1 MLGLG
6 KTTNT
11 DPLGAPS
18 GPLQGRTQTYPIGL
32 DDIPYASFFSIT
44 KYEYM
49 KGLQAAAQDKRQNDV
64 LGGLGR
70 NRGAKAATNA
80 IRNIGTGLFNGGQG
94 TTAARNDVLLKRAI
108 RENLQGRFQGASSVR
123 AANKRPE
130 VAQDYSNVDFP
141 ITTQDGREF
150 KNASELIEYKK
161 KAKLAA
167 DTAYSVCKLPL
178 PNEFQ
183 YSYDASWSNEFKLG
197 TMARILEDPAGTL
210 GQMATT
216 GGAFA
221 AGEVGKQLL
230 GGALSQFSAGLSQ
243 SAGGINIDVGAIAQA
258 GLKGAFNPL
267 GVNSQL
273 TPTNLLGL
281 GGLAPNENAMMMF
294 SRMQMRS
301 FDVTFELFAR
311 DDTEAA
317 EIESIIQWFKVGM
330 HPTATPQ
337 GTGGLLGFPDVFV
350 LEPMFVPADPG
361 SGTADRAIPHPMM
374 PKTKLCALSRLS
386 VNTTPA
392 NNFLTTYTGEIPL
405 QTISLTFNELTALT
419 QSDLQAGAF

>member
-6 KTTNT
+6 NTTNT
-11 DPLGAPS
+11 DPTGKPS
-18 GPLQGRTQTYPIGL
+18 GPLQGTTRTYPIGI
-32 DDIPYASFFSIT
+32 DAIPYASYFSIT
-44 KYEYM
+44 KYKYM
-49 KGLQAAAQDKRQNDV
+49 EGLSAAAQDKRQNDV

-70 NRGAKAATNA
+70 NKAAKAFTNA
-80 IRNIGTGLFNGGQG
+80 IRSAGSQLFNGGQG
-94 TTAARNDVLLKRAI
+94 TTGSGTDVFLKRAI
-108 RENLQGRFQGASSVR
+108 RENLRKGKHKGGAR
-123 AANKRPE
+123 ASNKRPE
-130 VAQDYSNVDFP
+130 IAQDYSNVKFP

-150 KNASELIEYKK
+150 KNANELLEYKK
-161 KAKLAA
+161 KAKLAS

-197 TMARILEDPAGTL
+197 TMARILEDPAGTF
-210 GQMATT
+210 GQMIST
-216 GGAFA
+216 GALA
-221 AGEVGKQLL
+221 AGANAAGQIA
-230 GGALSQFSAGLSQ
+230 GGMMSKFSAGI
-243 SAGGINIDVGAIAQA
+243 SAGAGFNIDIGSLASAAANGAI
-258 GLKGAFNPL
+258 NPL

-311 DDTEAA
+311 DDTEAG
-317 EIESIIQWFKVGM
+317 EIEGIIEWFKVGM

-350 LEPMFVPADPG
+350 LEPMFIPANPE

-392 NNFLTTYTGEIPL
+392 NNFLTTYTGDIPL

-419 QSDLQAGAF
+419 QADLEAGAF

>member
-1 MLGLG
+1 MVGLG

-70 NRGAKAATNA
+70 NGVAKLATNA
-80 IRNIGTGLFNGGQG
+80 IRDIGTGLFNGGQG
-94 TTAARNDVLLKRAI
+94 TTAARNDVFLKRAI
-108 RENLQGRFQGASSVR
+108 KENLQGRFQGASSVR
-123 AANKRPE
+123 AANKMPT
-130 VAQDYSNVDFP
+130 VAQDYSNVNFP

-150 KNASELIEYKK
+150 KNAEQLMEYKK

-197 TMARILEDPAGTL
+197 TMARILEDPAGTF
-210 GQMATT
+210 GQMIST
-216 GGAFA
+216 GVIA
-221 AGEVGKQLL
+221 AGANAAGQVA
-230 GGALSQFSAGLSQ
+230 GGMMSKFSAGISEG
-243 SAGGINIDVGAIAQA
+243 AGFNIDIGSLASAAAQGAI
-258 GLKGAFNPL
+258 NPL

-311 DDTEAA
+311 DDTEAG
-317 EIESIIQWFKVGM
+317 EIEGIIEWFKVGM

-350 LEPMFVPADPG
+350 LEPMFIPANPE

-392 NNFLTTYTGEIPL
+392 NNFLTTFTGDIPL
-405 QTISLTFNELTALT
+405 RTISLTFNELTALT
-419 QSDLQAGAF
+419 QSDLEAGAF

>member
-1 MLGLG
+1 MLPAGQ
-6 KTTNT
+6 T
-11 DPLGAPS
+11 DALGAPS

-32 DDIPYASFFSIT
+32 DDIPYASFFNIT

-49 KGLQAAAQDKRQNDV
+49 KGLSAAAQDKRQNDV

-94 TTAARNDVLLKRAI
+94 TTAARNDVFLKRAI
-108 RENLQGRFQGASSVR
+108 RENLQGRFQGASRVR

-130 VAQDYSNVDFP
+130 VAQDYSNVNFP
-141 ITTQDGREF
+141 IKTQDGREF
-150 KNASELIEYKK
+150 KNASELLEYKK
-161 KAKLAA
+161 KARLAA

-197 TMARILEDPAGTL
+197 TMARILEDPAGTF
-210 GQMATT
+210 GQMIST
-216 GGAFA
+216 GALA
-221 AGEVGKQLL
+221 AGANAAGQIA
-230 GGALSQFSAGLSQ
+230 GGMMSKFSAGI
-243 SAGGINIDVGAIAQA
+243 SAGAGFNIDIGSLASAAANGAI
-258 GLKGAFNPL
+258 NPL

-392 NNFLTTYTGEIPL
+392 NNFLTTYTGDIPL

-419 QSDLQAGAF
+419 QADLEAGAF

>member
-1 MLGLG
+1 MVGLG

-70 NRGAKAATNA
+70 NGVAKLATNA
-80 IRNIGTGLFNGGQG
+80 IRDIGTGLFNGGQG
-94 TTAARNDVLLKRAI
+94 TTAARNDVFLKRAI
-108 RENLQGRFQGASSVR
+108 KENLQGRFQGASSVR
-123 AANKRPE
+123 AANKMPT
-130 VAQDYSNVDFP
+130 VAQDYSNVNFP

-150 KNASELIEYKK
+150 KNAEQLMEYKK

-197 TMARILEDPAGTL
+197 TMARILEDPAGTF
-210 GQMATT
+210 GQMIST
-216 GGAFA
+216 GVIA
-221 AGEVGKQLL
+221 AGANAAGQVA
-230 GGALSQFSAGLSQ
+230 GGMMSKFSAGISEG
-243 SAGGINIDVGAIAQA
+243 AGFNIDIGSLASAAAQGAI
-258 GLKGAFNPL
+258 NPL

-311 DDTEAA
+311 DDTEAS
-317 EIESIIQWFKVGM
+317 EIDSIIQWFKVGM

-361 SGTADRAIPHPMM
+361 SGTADRAIAHPMM
-374 PKTKLCALSRLS
+374 PKTKLCALSRMS

-392 NNFLTTYTGEIPL
+392 NNFLTTYTGDIPL